1 MSSKELR
8 RVEVMGRVKAGSLK
22 LNEAGE
28 LLEISYRQT
37 KRLWKRYREGGREA
51 LQHRSCGRT
60 SNRAKPVGLR
70 RRVLKRVQQRY
81 ADFGATLASEHLRE
95 EDGLEVHAETL
106 RRWLKEAGMSRRQRK
121 RKPYRK
127 RRERK
132 QHFGELVQMDG
143 SFHLWLE
150 ERGGQGCLMDMV
162 DDATGRAEGEFS
174 PQETTWAAAKLLQ
187 RWIEQYGVP
196 CALYTDWKNVYVQ
209 PPSAQEKIRGEQP
222 QTQFGRMCA
231 ELGIGIIPANSPQAK
246 GRVERGHGTHQDRLV
261 KKLRLRGINSYEEA
275 NRYLRQSYW
284 EEHNRRYERKAAGG
298 DYHLRRPSVRQLEA
312 VFCLKQE
319 RVVSQDWVVS
329 YNGRWLQLERQSRHW
344 APASSRVTVC
354 EWEDGRIGITYRGQ
368 RLPFHEIFRRREK
381 PAAAAEPPAMRKQHP
396 QPAAQH
402 PWRFSYKAPPLSS
415 TLGRK
420 LEEKACKPNSSRG

>member
-1 MSSKELR
+1 MSSQELR
-8 RVEVMGRVKAGSLK
+8 RVEVMGRVQAGSLK
-22 LNEAGE
+22 LNEASE
-28 LLEISYRQT
+28 LLEISYRQA

-51 LQHRSCGRT
+51 LQHRSCGWG
-60 SNRAKPVGLR
+60 SNRAKPARLR
-70 RRVLKRVQQRY
+70 RRVLKRVQERY
-81 ADFGATLASEHLRE
+81 ADFGPTLASEHLRE

-106 RRWLKEAGMSRRQRK
+106 RRWLKEAGMSRRQRR

-150 ERGGQGCLMDMV
+150 ERGGEGCLMHMV

-174 PQETTWAAAKLLQ
+174 QEETTWAAAKLL
-187 RWIEQYGVP
+187 RHWIEQYGVP
-196 CALYTDWKNVYVQ
+196 KALYTDWKNVYVQ
-209 PPSAQEKIRGEQP
+209 PPSVQEKIRGEKP

-231 ELGIGIIPANSPQAK
+231 ELGIRIIPANSPQAK

-261 KKLRLRGINSYEEA
+261 KKLRLRRINSYEEA

-284 EEHNRRYERKAAGG
+284 AEHNRRYAGEPAGG
-298 DYHLRRPSVRQLEA
+298 DYHLRRPSVRQLDA

-319 RVVSQDWVVS
+319 RVVSQDWVIS
-329 YNGRWLQLERQSRHW
+329 YNRRWLQLDRQSRHW
-344 APASSRVTVC
+344 APACSRVTVS
-354 EWEDGRIGITYRGQ
+354 EWEQGRIGITYRGQ
-368 RLPFHEIFRRREK
+368 RLLFHEIFRRREK
-381 PAAAAEPPAMRKQHP
+381 PSVRVGPPAMRKQHP
-396 QPAAQH
+396 QPSAHH

-415 TLGRK
+415 TLGTRV
-420 LEEKACKPNSSRG
+420 

>member
-1 MSSKELR
+1 MSSQELR

-22 LNEAGE
+22 LNEASE
-28 LLEISYRQT
+28 LLEISYRQA

-51 LQHRSCGRT
+51 LQHRSCGRW
-60 SNRAKPVGLR
+60 SNRARPARLR
-70 RRVLKRVQQRY
+70 RRVLKRVQDRY
-81 ADFGATLASEHLRE
+81 ADFGPTLASEHLRD

-106 RRWLKEAGMSRRQRK
+106 RRWLKEAGLSRRQRQ

-143 SFHLWLE
+143 SFHRWLE
-150 ERGGQGCLMDMV
+150 ERGGQGCLMHMV

-174 PQETTWAAAKLLQ
+174 QEETTWAAAKLLR

-196 CALYTDWKNVYVQ
+196 KALYTDWKNVYVQ
-209 PPSAQEKIRGEQP
+209 PPSVQEKIRGEKP
-222 QTQFGRMCA
+222 QTQFGCMCA
-231 ELGIGIIPANSPQAK
+231 ELGIKIIPANSPQAK

-261 KKLRLRGINSYEEA
+261 KKLRLRRINSYEEA
-275 NRYLRQSYW
+275 NRYLRQGYW
-284 EEHNRRYERKAAGG
+284 AEHNRRFERKAAGG
-298 DYHLRRPSVRQLEA
+298 DYHLRRPSVRQLDA

-344 APASSRVTVC
+344 APARSRVTVS
-354 EWEDGRIGITYRGQ
+354 EWEEGRIGITYRGQ
-368 RLPFHEIFRRREK
+368 RLAFHEIFRRREK
-381 PAAAAEPPAMRKQHP
+381 PAARVEPPAMRKQHP
-396 QPAAQH
+396 QPAAHH

-415 TLGRK
+415 TLGTR
-420 LEEKACKPNSSRG
+420 A